1 MRILHFTLKKIN
13 KSQSHS
19 CVSAKKWESALRG
32 LMVGKCMFLG
42 LKSYR
47 PDVVPLHSPCG
58 DCPCM
63 CWLWLHH
70 DMPASSIRAV
80 LLCTCPGHCFS
91 AGFALVT
98 ANASLKCANPVSSF
112 CLWRN
117 QRMFQMYLPLG
128 QVKFAEELKC
138 SGECFLERQRDFYYT
153 IYNYSFLLLCSLKSL
168 CRKRCWAQKSLC
180 LNL

>member
-1 MRILHFTLKKIN
+1 
-13 KSQSHS
+13 
-19 CVSAKKWESALRG
+19 
-32 LMVGKCMFLG
+32 MVGKCMFLG

-70 DMPASSIRAV
+70 DMPGSSIRAV